1 MDCVGVGD
9 GLLGKA
15 AFPNA
20 RDLESFRLYLY
31 QGGQSLLGPWLL
43 GSDRMMALMCPT
55 CMQDAASPRKLG
67 ARYGDLTN
75 PSFEWLLGSTAPSPS
90 NLFKALQSRDSDR
103 ASEQVA
109 ENYRSTT
116 FPTKPNPNILF
127 PADRDNIMRNLS

>member
-1 MDCVGVGD
+1 VDCAGVGD
-9 GLLGKA
+9 GLLAKA

-43 GSDRMMALMCPT
+43 GSDRVTALMCPT

-67 ARYGDLTN
+67 ARYGDLSN

-90 NLFKALQSRDSDR
+90 NASKAVQSRDSDGT
-103 ASEQVA
+103 SKESA
-109 ENYRSTT
+109 ENYRS
-116 FPTKPNPNILF
+116 KPFLTNQNRNILF
-127 PADRDNIMRNLS
+127 LSDRDNNMRNLS